1 MSLTLKAVRRL
12 DINTS
17 VNGEQMLETK
27 EEVLNATRD
36 TITSDD
42 IVVRQWKRVPL

>member
-12 DINTS
+12 GINTS
-17 VNGEQMLETK
+17 VNRDKVLETK
-27 EEVLNATRD
+27 EEVLKAIRD

-42 IVVRQWKRVPL
+42 IVVG